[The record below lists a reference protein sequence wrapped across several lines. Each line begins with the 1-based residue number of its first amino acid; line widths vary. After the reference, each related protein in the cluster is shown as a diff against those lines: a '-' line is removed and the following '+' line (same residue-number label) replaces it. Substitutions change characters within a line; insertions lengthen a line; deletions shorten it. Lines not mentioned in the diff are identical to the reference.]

1 MYVFRKKLKKFD
13 MGGGVIRQYL
23 GEGKKVNAQHWDM
36 ADKSI
41 VKWHKHTQEQFG
53 YVIKGGFKMIIGKE
67 KAMLKAGD
75 AYFIPANV
83 LHEFVAV
90 GQTEAIDLFSPVKH
104 DFPWMEKK
112 GKGKKK

>member
-53 YVIKGGFKMIIGKE
+53 YVIKGGFKMME
-67 KAMLKAGD
+67 
-75 AYFIPANV
+75 
-83 LHEFVAV
+83 V
-90 GQTEAIDLFSPVKH
+90 GMGGHQQHGPGQHQSDQ
-104 DFPWMEKK
+104 DKK
-112 GKGKKK
+112 R